1 MDNTE
6 VLTAFM
12 GEIGSLG
19 SQLNGIFK
27 SGRVDITA
35 LEKMNGTIENIAR
48 IQKDNSSVEEI
59 AMVSSDLR
67 TVYYNFNAI
76 VSMIQSKE
84 SIFMDNVT
92 MRAIN
97 TFLKNINTAVV
108 SIASAFNMV

>member
-1 MDNTE
+1 MDNTS
-6 VLTAFM
+6 VLSAFI

-19 SQLNGIFK
+19 SQLNEIFK
-27 SGRVDITA
+27 SGKVDITA

-48 IQKDNSSVEEI
+48 LQKENSSIEEI

-84 SIFMDNVT
+84 SIFMDDVT

-97 TFLKNINTAVV
+97 TFLRNINTAVV
-108 SIASAFNMV
+108 SMASAFNLV